1 MGDFK
6 SGQQSDVN
14 SVSKHGQLMGCDS
27 DAWEYGELFFKT
39 YF

>member
-14 SVSKHGQLMGCDS
+14 SVSKHGHLMGRDS
-27 DAWEYGELFFKT
+27 DSWDCVLTDHGTL
-39 YF
+39 

>member
-14 SVSKHGQLMGCDS
+14 SVSKHGQLVGCDS
-27 DAWEYGELFFKT
+27 EVREYVELFF
-39 YF
+39 